1 MDALTDAGL
10 GLDKDSI
17 RFSRTT
23 ELWLLAG
30 SELRDRVA
38 GNLKGVARGVEQVGS
53 SSVLGLL
60 AKPIIDLAVGLSV
73 DRDLQSVTSTLEA
86 TGWIYRG
93 DAGESGGHVFV
104 LEARPEHRV
113 AHLHAVEH
121 GERQWVDYLRLRDLL
136 RASPDARR
144 RYEAAKIRIAEEFG
158 DDRRAYTD
166 GKTAVVRALL
176 HNV

>member
-1 MDALTDAGL
+1 MAA
-10 GLDKDSI
+10 
-17 RFSRTT
+17 
-23 ELWLLAG
+23 
-30 SELRDRVA
+30 
-38 GNLKGVARGVEQVGS
+38 NLKGVARGVEQVGS

-60 AKPIIDLAVGLSV
+60 AKPIIDLAVGISV

-113 AHLHAVEH
+113 AHLHAVEY
-121 GERQWVDYLRLRDLL
+121 GERQWVDYRRLRDLL
-136 RASPDARR
+136 RGQFHARR
-144 RYEAAKIRIAEEFG
+144 RYEAAKVQMAEECG

-176 HNV
+176 HTL